1 MKRYRLHELLRLAT
15 LAWVAAACGT
25 ESPAGGATADAVA
38 DADAG
43 SGLDAADILA
53 DAGADAATDAG
64 ADSAADSDAAQEI
77 DAAKDSDAGVDG
89 DTADSAGDATSDSA
103 GDATS
108 DATPDIAADTGKD
121 ADITGPKGFECLDS
135 KPITIG
141 GADTG
146 YETCANGMV
155 HRRETVACA
164 PYVADPNKTC
174 PIGSGGGCNTDADCA
189 GKGNNPICT
198 SGGGGMIPGCF
209 CQPTCSTD
217 ADCGAGS
224 ICVCAEGFSK
234 CVPSSC
240 KSDSDCKFGVCG
252 NYVDNPGCD
261 FPAFACQTADDKCAV
276 DADCPPQQKCTVDD
290 ATKARVCSP
299 PMCAIGRPFEVEG
312 QWRSAPVEERCDWQ
326 GEFADMVPAIP
337 RAALAPALR
346 DQLADWWLAAARME
360 HASVASFARLVLEL
374 MAVGAPADL
383 LARASQAAIDE
394 VRHAELCFAL
404 AEHYSGRQLGPAP
417 LAIDGSLRSQSLL
430 QIAAAA
436 AREGCIWETVAALEA
451 NVAAGTAEDPLVAAL
466 LRRIADD
473 ETAHAQLAWDIV
485 HWAIAQGGAPVRAAV
500 VQAMD
505 EAVAQLLQA
514 DGGPEVAAG
523 HGVISG
529 LGLVKLRAHAAHQ
542 VIAPARAHAGLA

>member
-15 LAWVAAACGT
+15 LAWVAAACGA
-25 ESPAGGATADAVA
+25 ESTTATAKADAVA
-38 DADAG
+38 TDVVNDAG
-43 SGLDAADILA
+43 
-53 DAGADAATDAG
+53 DAGPTDA
-64 ADSAADSDAAQEI
+64 SADSDTALDSDTAV
-77 DAAKDSDAGVDG
+77 DSDASL
-89 DTADSAGDATSDSA
+89 DTAS
-103 GDATS
+103 
-108 DATPDIAADTGKD
+108 DIAADTAFDTAADTAPDIAPDTDAAGDIAKD
-121 ADITGPKGFECLDS
+121 TGGDSVGPKPFECVDS
-135 KPITIG
+135 KPIKIG

-146 YETCANGMV
+146 YETCANGMI
-155 HRRETVACA
+155 HRREAVACA
-164 PYVADPNKTC
+164 PYVADPTKTC
-174 PIGSGGGCNTDADCA
+174 PQGGGGGCNTDADCA
-189 GKGNNPICT
+189 GKGNNPVCT
-198 SGGGGMIPGCF
+198 NGGGGMMPGCF

-224 ICVCAEGFSK
+224 ICVCAEGYSK
-234 CVPSSC
+234 CIQSGC
-240 KSDSDCKFGVCG
+240 KTDSDCKFGVCG
-252 NYVDNPGCD
+252 NYVENPGCD
-261 FPAFACQTADDKCAV
+261 FPAFACQAEADQCAV
-276 DADCPPQQKCTVDD
+276 DADCPPQQKCTVDGV
-290 ATKARVCSP
+290 TKARVCSP
-299 PMCAIGRPFEVEG
+299 PMCAIGRPFEVAG
-312 QWRSAPVEERCDWQ
+312 QWRSAPVEQRRDWQ
-326 GEFADMVPAIP
+326 GEFAEMVPAIP
-337 RAALAPALR
+337 VASLDSELC

-404 AEHYSGRQLGPAP
+404 AERYSGQQLGPAP
-417 LAIDGSLRSQSLL
+417 LAIDGSLRTQSLV

-436 AREGCIWETVAALEA
+436 AKEGCIWETVAALEA
-451 NVAAGTAEDPLVAAL
+451 NVAAGTAQDPLVAGL

-505 EAVAQLLQA
+505 AAVAQLLQA

-529 LGLVKLRAHAAHQ
+529 AGLVSLRKHAALQ
-542 VIAPARAHAGLA
+542 VIAPARAQAGLS